1 MSEMNLEL
9 ELPEETITLQEIQ
22 NKLEPIKNIC
32 LAMND
37 KGLKCSRRQKDN
49 NIYCGKHNQEND
61 HVYDDII
68 QVCIKMINGV
78 TYYVNKCGV
87 VLSYDIESPKVIGFL
102 KDNKFFRVS
111 EMS

>member
-49 NIYCGKHNQEND
+49 NIYCGKHNQ
-61 HVYDDII
+61 
-68 QVCIKMINGV
+68 
-78 TYYVNKCGV
+78 
-87 VLSYDIESPKVIGFL
+87 
-102 KDNKFFRVS
+102 
-111 EMS
+111 